1 MHPTTIPTASP
12 HEQALAARL
21 RGLSRLV
28 RGLLLVGLP
37 LLLLSP
43 LWLWWHP
50 GAFPLDG
57 TDSLGLGDARLAA
70 PAQLRLLGLTYF
82 GLVFALGMAWQLWRL
97 FGEYGQGRLFSD
109 RAVQSLRRL
118 GAWLLADWVA
128 GPLIHAAASVART
141 WDNPPGQRML
151 TLSFGST
158 DYQQLLFA
166 LLVLALARVMQEAA
180 RAAAENEGFV

>member
-1 MHPTTIPTASP
+1 MHPTTISTASP

-28 RGLLLVGLP
+28 RGLLLIGLP

-43 LWLWWHP
+43 LWLWWRP
-50 GAFPLDG
+50 GAIPLDG
-57 TDSLGLGDARLAA
+57 TDSLGLGDASLPA
-70 PAQLRLLGLTYF
+70 PAQLRLLGLTYL
-82 GLVFALGMAWQLWRL
+82 GLVFALGMAWQLWCL

-151 TLSFGST
+151 TLSVGST

>member
-1 MHPTTIPTASP
+1 MHPTTLPIATPR
-12 HEQALAARL
+12 EQALAGRL

-28 RGLLLVGLP
+28 RGLLLIGLP

-50 GAFPLDG
+50 GAVPLDG
-57 TDSLGLGDARLAA
+57 TDALGLGDPALPA
-70 PAQLRLLGLTYF
+70 PARLRLLGLLYL
-82 GLVFALGMAWQLWRL
+82 GLLFALGMAWQLWRL

-109 RAVQSLRRL
+109 TAIQALRRL
-118 GAWLLADWVA
+118 GGWLLADWAA

-141 WDNPPGQRML
+141 WDNPPGHRLL
-151 TLSFGST
+151 TLSFGSN

-180 RAAAENEGFV
+180 RVAAENEGFV